1 MDDSK
6 ENSKVNDN
14 PLYILHD
21 MENVQDFLN
30 NEELKTINNLF
41 NSLDNFNHILFTLE
55 KDAVKNNITI
65 NDLKMV
71 FNSIIKLVEY
81 KNIKNI
87 KRDKKMG
94 LTKTFFELPEIISRK
109 ILQIKNI

>member
-6 ENSKVNDN
+6 ENSINDN
-14 PLYILHD
+14 PLYMLHD
-21 MENVQDFLN
+21 MENVQEVLN
-30 NEELKTINNLF
+30 SAELKTINNLF

-55 KDAVKNNITI
+55 EDVVKNNITI
-65 NDLKMV
+65 NDLKIV
-71 FNSIIKLVEY
+71 FNSIIKLVEHR
-81 KNIKNI
+81 NIKNI